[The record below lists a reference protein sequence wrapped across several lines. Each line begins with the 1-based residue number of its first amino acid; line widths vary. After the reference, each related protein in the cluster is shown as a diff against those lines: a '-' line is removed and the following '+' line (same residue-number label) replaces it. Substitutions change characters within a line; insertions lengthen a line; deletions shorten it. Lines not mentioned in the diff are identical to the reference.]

1 MANVMSPQK
10 TPLVDKLRQRIER
23 DGPLTVAD
31 WMQACLADPDHGY
44 YMTRDPFGRRGDF
57 TTAPEI
63 SQMFGEL
70 LGLWAAVVWQQMG
83 SPGAFRLVEI
93 GPGRGTLMADALR
106 ATASVP
112 GFAGALNVHMVET
125 SPVLQASQQ
134 KTLAGAASPVSW
146 HRDFSEV
153 PDGPVILL
161 ANEFLDALP
170 ARQVIRHQ
178 GAWHE
183 RRIDLKE
190 DAFVFV
196 IGEAVDEQAIPA
208 SLREAESGS
217 IFEVSDAVR
226 DVTAAI
232 SARLSQSG
240 GAALLID
247 YGHATSGLGDTLQ
260 ALKGHGFADPLAYP
274 GEQDLTVH
282 VDFDAA
288 GRSASAAGARV
299 WGPLAQGD
307 LLERLGIAAR
317 AVALLAGAD
326 KSQAQDIATARR
338 RLVDTDAMGRLFKAM
353 ALTHPDAPAPPGFE
367 TVSWA

>member
-1 MANVMSPQK
+1 MA
-10 TPLVDKLRQRIER
+10 PLAARLRDDIQAQGPIGVD
-23 DGPLTVAD
+23 T
-31 WMQACLADPDHGY
+31 WMQACLADPEHGY

-57 TTAPEI
+57 ITAPEI

-83 SPGAFRLVEI
+83 SPDAFRLVEI

-106 ATASVP
+106 ATANVP
-112 GFAGALNVHMVET
+112 GFAGAVNVHMVET
-125 SPVLQASQQ
+125 SSALKAVQE
-134 KTLAGAASPVSW
+134 KTLAGAVSPVNW
-146 HRDFSEV
+146 HLDIAEV
-153 PDGPVILL
+153 PDDPMILI

-170 ARQVIRHQ
+170 ARQFIRHQ
-178 GAWHE
+178 DAWHE
-183 RRIDLKE
+183 RRIDMKR

-196 IGEAVDEQAIPA
+196 IGEAVDDSDIPA
-208 SLREAESGS
+208 SLREADPGS

-232 SARLSQSG
+232 SARLAQSG

-247 YGHATSGLGDTLQ
+247 YGHEKSGLGDTLQ
-260 ALKGHGFADPLAYP
+260 ALKGHGYADPLADP

-288 GRSASAAGARV
+288 GRSAAAAGARV

-317 AVALLAGAD
+317 AAALLAGAD

-338 RLVDTDAMGRLFKAM
+338 RLVDTEAMGRLFKAM

-367 TVSWA
+367 TVSWASSI

>member
-1 MANVMSPQK
+1 MSP
-10 TPLVDKLRQRIER
+10 LAAKLTARIER
-23 DGPLTVAD
+23 DGPLKVAD
-31 WMQACLADPDHGY
+31 WMQACLADPEHGY

-70 LGLWAAVVWQQMG
+70 LGLWTAVVWQQMG
-83 SPGAFRLVEI
+83 SPGAFRLVEV

-106 ATASVP
+106 ATANVP
-112 GFAGALNVHMVET
+112 GFAGAMNVHMVET
-125 SPVLQASQQ
+125 SPALKAVQE
-134 KTLAGAASPVSW
+134 KTLAGSASPVNW
-146 HRDFSEV
+146 HRDLTGV
-153 PDGPVILL
+153 PDGPLILI

-170 ARQVIRHQ
+170 ARQLIRHQ
-178 GAWHE
+178 DAWHE
-183 RRIDLKE
+183 RRIDMKRN
-190 DAFVFV
+190 AFEFV
-196 IGEAVDEQAIPA
+196 IGEAVDDCDIPA
-208 SLREAESGS
+208 SLREAEPGS

-232 SARLSQSG
+232 SDRLTHSG

-247 YGHATSGLGDTLQ
+247 YGHAPSGLGDTLQ
-260 ALKGHGFADPLAYP
+260 ALKGHGFADPLADP

-288 GRSASAAGARV
+288 GRSAAAAGARV
-299 WGPLAQGD
+299 WGPLTQGD

-317 AVALLAGAD
+317 AAALLAGAD